1 MTTLSGSSRAV
12 RAPRQLPIWAVAVGF
27 WALVVAVIAIRR
39 SGVVESELAATFG
52 LVFASIA
59 VEALPF
65 ILIGALVS
73 AAMAA
78 FVPDGVFS
86 WIGRLPRWLQV
97 PGLAVTGVVFPV
109 CECGSVPVAR
119 RLIARGVHP
128 SASIAFM
135 LAAPVI
141 NPIVLGATWVA
152 YGGGTRSLQMVVGRA
167 LLGLAVAVA
176 AGFALARDGGPVL
189 RAAAIADDDHDHEH
203 AGSRRQV
210 FAEHLAG
217 DFLFMGRFLVLG
229 AALSALLQTVVP
241 QGVTAGLGHTPVLG
255 ALVLMGLAFMLSLCS
270 EADAFVAASFTAFP
284 LPAQLA
290 FLAFGPV
297 ADTKLA
303 VLYSATFRGRF
314 VLRLL
319 LVAVPACLAGSLLFA
334 AVT

>member
-1 MTTLSGSSRAV
+1 LSTLSGSSRAV
-12 RAPRQLPIWAVAVGF
+12 RAPRQVPIWAVAVGF

-141 NPIVLGATWVA
+141 NP
-152 YGGGTRSLQMVVGRA
+152 MVVGRA

-203 AGSRRQV
+203 GGSRRQV